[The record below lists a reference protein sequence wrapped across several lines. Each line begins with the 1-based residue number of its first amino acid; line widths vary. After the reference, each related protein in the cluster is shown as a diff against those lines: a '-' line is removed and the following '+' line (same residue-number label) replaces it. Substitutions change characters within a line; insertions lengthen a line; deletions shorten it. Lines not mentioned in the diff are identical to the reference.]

1 MGCAEW
7 SKLMDQCRAAETAYG
22 KAVAAASQLE
32 GQEFSQACE
41 RAERAKKTFHK
52 TEEAVKRHT
61 REHACFKRSGAQA
74 VA

>member
-1 MGCAEW
+1 
-7 SKLMDQCRAAETAYG
+7 MDQCRAAETAYG